1 MPPGKGEDKMNR
13 RMRLRIAVG
22 VAFFLVLGASLQ
34 VSAEDA
40 AVLMAPREIHSGGSS
55 ALTLT
60 TFNAQTRDPIS
71 RRAIVRLLDGER
83 IVAQLFNGMTGED
96 GRVHVPFEV
105 PDTASGG
112 YRFEAQVSRIEE
124 ALSLETLVS
133 RAPAILIETDKPIY
147 KPSQTIQGRVVLV
160 NNAMRPVAGAVEVS
174 FHDAKGIRIDRRT
187 LQANEFGVAP
197 FSLRLASEV
206 NFGIWKVKARSEDVE
221 SVRDVR
227 VEEYTLPRFSLELEF
242 ERDWTLVDQEV
253 QGSVDARY
261 FFGRGVEGTC
271 YIVAR
276 RYVGEWQEYAVIEG
290 ELVDGVLGF
299 ILPPVDFVAGT
310 PEGGGQGSITLDIDV
325 VDSTGHTESISEVL
339 AVVEAPAVL
348 SLVSRADTVKPG
360 IPAEVVLA
368 ARTPDG
374 APVAAAV
381 DTALIFENFRGSEIE
396 RVEQRVEVVGGRAEL
411 RFTPPADT
419 FNVEVTAMAV
429 FDGYRTSASR
439 RIAASYSDA
448 ANYLSIFRT
457 DGDEPAD
464 PGQRVTFS
472 ALATE
477 AATVYYEVYS
487 GGRTILSSYT
497 EEAGFSFTVTPEM
510 APKAK
515 VVAYSL
521 GRTNEVAADSVVIE
535 VHPASSLQV
544 QASFDREQVEPG
556 DAVSVTVETGEP
568 GRALVGLAVVDQSVL
583 ALGKSRLHLARVF
596 AELESRF
603 LEPRAELHEE
613 EGGPGVPGGGPGGP
627 FQEWGGP
634 QRPPSLGALDIIEGV
649 GLGVAASDN
658 ISVRRGQNL
667 QRGDWLE
674 EVDDFGPFPAQPPD
688 ADLDGEPA
696 AAGGAPAGG
705 AGSEAVRVRQ
715 YFPET
720 WVWEPLL
727 LTDENGRVTVEL
739 EAPDNIT
746 GWKLSA
752 VATSPGG
759 IGFGEAELT
768 AFQEFFVNPSLPY
781 DVTRGEEFPV
791 KVDVFNYLD
800 SDQEVSLSFGEGE
813 WYELLGSPGATVT
826 VPAGSA
832 KAVYFPIRP
841 VEVGEYEI
849 QVTASGSKRVDAV
862 RKSIKVVAE
871 GTPAERVFNSVI
883 EAGQTVELAPTF
895 PGDVINGSQ
904 RAYLNVTPSPVAQT
918 MNNIADLLQMPYG
931 CGEQNMIF
939 LAPDIE
945 ILKYLRE
952 VGELSPEIRIQAEF
966 FVNTGYQRELTYQSD
981 DGGFAAFGGPQ
992 GSLWLSAFV
1001 LSTFAGAREVRDID
1015 EAVLARCAGMLVS
1028 RQNADGSFQTDDFLI
1043 HREMDGGLEN
1053 AYSMAAYVTRA
1064 LTDYAEG
1071 VEVAESVAGAIS
1083 RAAAYLAANRSR
1095 VSNDAYSLSIA
1106 AVALQAID
1114 GYEAAAEGVVDRLL
1128 ELAIGEGTG
1137 LHWEPYPVETTGYA
1151 ALALLLSGRPQAAA
1165 AIDWLTTQRNSI
1177 GGYGGST
1184 QDTVVAIRALFV
1196 AARTVR
1202 RDISL
1207 TLSLLDGDNVI
1218 ESLLVNEDNFD
1229 LLHTFALPLGAGPLR
1244 LRAAGDGSVGFQVAS
1259 KFNLPDEQLPPPRD
1273 MEITVDYDSEG
1284 IEVDDI
1290 LDARVRMVY
1299 TGAKENTGMV
1309 IADIGVP
1316 TGFSPLRASL
1326 NALVEAGTASR
1337 VDVAGRSVIIYVD
1350 TLASGEAVEFSFQMR
1365 ALYPV
1370 RSEGPVS
1377 RVYEYYDTE
1386 VQAYHCHLPVVVLD
1400 AVAVPV
1406 RFVRGDSNGDLAV
1419 DISDAV
1425 ATLNYLFVGEGQTL
1439 ACEDAGDV
1447 NDDGALN
1454 VTDPVYALS
1463 YLFQG
1468 GRPPR
1473 EPFPQ
1478 EGLDETADQL
1488 RCSAAN

>member
-1 MPPGKGEDKMNR
+1 MTR
-13 RMRLRIAVG
+13 RTGLQFTAIA
-22 VAFFLVLGASLQ
+22 AFFLSMGALRE

-40 AVLMAPREIHSGGSS
+40 AVLMAPKEIHSGGRS

-60 TFNAQTRDPIS
+60 TFNAQTRDPVS

-83 IVAQLFNGMTGED
+83 IVAQLFNGMTGAE

-112 YRFEAQVSRIEE
+112 YRFEAQVSRIED
-124 ALSLETLVS
+124 ALTLETMVS

-147 KPSQTIQGRVVLV
+147 KPSQVIKGRVVLV
-160 NNAMRPVAGAVEVS
+160 NNAMRPVAGEVEVS

-187 LQANEFGVAP
+187 LQADEFGAAP
-197 FSLRLASEV
+197 FSLQLASEV
-206 NFGIWKVKARSEDVE
+206 NFGIWKVKARSEEVE
-221 SVRDVR
+221 SIRDVR
-227 VEEYTLPRFSLELEF
+227 VEEYTLPRFNLGLEF

-253 QGSVDARY
+253 QGTVDARY

-290 ELVDGVLGF
+290 ELVDGALSF
-299 ILPPVDFVAGT
+299 TLPPVDFVAGT

-339 AVVEAPAVL
+339 AVVEAPVVL
-348 SLVSRADTVKPG
+348 SLLPRADTVKPG
-360 IPAEVVLA
+360 MPAEVVLT

-374 APVAAAV
+374 APVAATV
-381 DTALIFENFRGSEIE
+381 ETSLTFEDSRGTAIE
-396 RVEQRVEVVGGRAEL
+396 RIERRVEVVGGRVEL

-419 FNVEVTAMAV
+419 FNVEVTAMTV

-439 RIAASYSDA
+439 RISASYSDT
-448 ANYLSIFRT
+448 ANYLSISRT
-457 DGDEPAD
+457 DSDEPAD

-487 GGRTILSSYT
+487 GGRTVLSSYT
-497 EEAGFSFTVTPEM
+497 EEASFSFTVTPEM

-521 GRTNEVAADSVVIE
+521 GRTNEVAADSVVVE

-568 GRALVGLAVVDQSVL
+568 GRALIGLAVVDQSVL
-583 ALGKSRLHLARVF
+583 ALGKSRLHLAQVF

-603 LEPRAELHEE
+603 LEPRAEIHEE
-613 EGGPGVPGGGPGGP
+613 EGGPGGPGGGPGGP

-634 QRPPSLGALDIIEGV
+634 QRPPSIGALDIIESV

-658 ISVRRGQNL
+658 ISVRRGQNFE
-667 QRGDWLE
+667 RGDRWE
-674 EVDDFGPFPAQPPD
+674 EAVDDFGPPPAPPQD
-688 ADLDGEPA
+688 GDLDGDPA

-720 WVWEPLL
+720 WVWEPML

-768 AFQEFFVNPSLPY
+768 AFQDFFVNPSLPY

-800 SDQEVSLSFGEGE
+800 SAQEVTLSFGDGE
-813 WYELLGSPGATVT
+813 WFELLGSPGATVT

-832 KAVYFPIRP
+832 TAVYFPIRP

-849 QVTASGSKRVDAV
+849 QITASSSKRVDAV

-871 GTPAERVFNSVI
+871 GTPAERVFNGVI
-883 EAGQTVELAPTF
+883 EAGQTLPLEPSF
-895 PGDVINGSQ
+895 PRDVIIGSE
-904 RAYLNVTPSPVAQT
+904 RAYLNITPSPVAQT

-1015 EAVLARCAGMLVS
+1015 EAVLARCAAMLVS
-1028 RQNADGSFQTDDFLI
+1028 RQNENGSFQTDDFLI

-1064 LTDYAEG
+1064 LADYAEG
-1071 VEVAESVAGAIS
+1071 TTVAESVSSAID
-1083 RAAAYLAANRSR
+1083 RAAGYLAASR
-1095 VSNDAYSLSIA
+1095 ARVNNDAYALSIA
-1106 AVALQAID
+1106 AVALQAVA
-1114 GYEAAAEGVVDRLL
+1114 GYEEAADGVVDRLI
-1128 ELAIGEGTG
+1128 ELAINEGTG
-1137 LHWEPYPVETTGYA
+1137 IHWQPYPVETTGYA
-1151 ALALLLSGRPQAAA
+1151 ALALLLSGRPEAAA
-1165 AIDWLTTQRNSI
+1165 AISWLTTQRNSI

-1207 TLSLLDGDNVI
+1207 TLSVFDGDNVI
-1218 ESLLVNEDNFD
+1218 ETLLVNENNFD
-1229 LLHTFALPLGAGPLR
+1229 LLHSFALPPGAGPLR
-1244 LRAAGDGSVGFQVAS
+1244 LRATGDGSVGLQVAS
-1259 KFNLPDEQLPPPRD
+1259 KFNVPDTQLPLPRD

-1284 IEVDDI
+1284 IEVDEL

-1316 TGFSPLRASL
+1316 TGFSVLRSSL
-1326 NALVEAGTASR
+1326 NALIEADTASR
-1337 VDVAGRSVIIYVD
+1337 VDVAGRSVILYVD
-1350 TLASGEAVEFSFQMR
+1350 SLARGEAVEFTFQMR

-1377 RVYEYYDTE
+1377 RVYEYYDAE

-1400 AVAVPV
+1400 AAASQVV
-1406 RFVRGDSNGDLAV
+1406 FVRGDSNGDASV

-1425 ATLNYLFVGEGQTL
+1425 ATLNYLFVGGGQAL

-1468 GRPPR
+1468 GLPPR

-1478 EGLDETADQL
+1478 EGLDETEDQL

>member
-1 MPPGKGEDKMNR
+1 MTKRTGLQLMA
-13 RMRLRIAVG
+13 IA
-22 VAFFLVLGASLQ
+22 AFFLSLGALRE

-40 AVLMAPREIHSGGSS
+40 AVLMAPREIHSGGRS

-60 TFNAQTRDPIS
+60 TFNAQTRDPVS

-83 IVAQLFNGMTGED
+83 IVAQLFNGMTGAE
-96 GRVHVPFEV
+96 GRVHVAFEV
-105 PDTASGG
+105 PDTDSGG
-112 YRFEAQVSRIEE
+112 YRFEAQVSRIED
-124 ALSLETLVS
+124 ALTLETMVS

-160 NNAMRPVAGAVEVS
+160 NNAMRPVAGTVEVS

-206 NFGIWKVKARSEDVE
+206 NFGTWKVKARSEDVE
-221 SVRDVR
+221 SIRDVR
-227 VEEYTLPRFSLELEF
+227 VEEYTLPRFNLDLDLA
-242 ERDWTLVDQEV
+242 RGWTLVDQEV
-253 QGSVDARY
+253 RGSVDARY
-261 FFGRGVEGTC
+261 FFGRSVEGTC

-290 ELVDGVLGF
+290 ELIEGVLEF
-299 ILPPVDFVAGT
+299 TLPPVDFVAGA
-310 PEGGGQGSITLDIDV
+310 PEGAGQGSITLDIDV
-325 VDSTGHTESISEVL
+325 TDSTGHTESISEVL
-339 AVVEAPAVL
+339 AVVEAPVVL
-348 SLVSRADTVKPG
+348 GVVPRADTVKPG
-360 IPAEVVLA
+360 IPAAVVLT

-374 APVAAAV
+374 APLDATVSASI
-381 DTALIFENFRGSEIE
+381 DFEDFRGSRLE
-396 RVEQRVEVVGGRAEL
+396 RVERTVEVVGGRFEL
-411 RFTPPADT
+411 NFTPPADT
-419 FNVEVTAMAV
+419 FSVEVATEGV

-439 RIAASYSDA
+439 RISASYSDA
-448 ANYLSIFRT
+448 GSYLSIARS
-457 DGDEPAD
+457 DSDEPAD

-487 GGRTILSSYT
+487 GGRTVLSSYT
-497 EEAGFSFTVTPEM
+497 EEDAFSFTVTPEM

-521 GRTNEVAADSVVIE
+521 GRTNEVAADSAVIE
-535 VHPASSLQV
+535 VRPASSLMV

-556 DAVSVTVETGEP
+556 DSVSVTVDTGEP
-568 GRALVGLAVVDQSVL
+568 GRALIGLAIVDESVL
-583 ALGKSRLHLARVF
+583 ALGRSRLHLAQVF

-603 LEPRAELHEE
+603 LEPRAEIHEE
-613 EGGPGVPGGGPGGP
+613 EPGGQPGGQPGGGPFMG
-627 FQEWGGP
+627 WGGP
-634 QRPPSLGALDIIEGV
+634 RLPPSSGALDVIEGV

-658 ISVRRGQNL
+658 VTVRRGQDL
-667 QRGDWLE
+667 QRDWLE
-674 EVDDFGPFPAQPPD
+674 EAVDDFGPFPAPPD
-688 ADLDGEPA
+688 VAMGGDPVDEDGGSPE
-696 AAGGAPAGG
+696 GG
-705 AGSEAVRVRQ
+705 GSEAVRVRQ

-720 WVWEPLL
+720 WVWEPMLF
-727 LTDENGRVTVEL
+727 TDESGRVTVEL

-752 VATSPGG
+752 VGTSPSG

-768 AFQEFFVNPSLPY
+768 AFQEFFVDPSLPY

-849 QVTASGSKRVDAV
+849 QITASGSKRVDAV

-883 EAGQTVELAPTF
+883 EAGQTIELAPTF

-904 RAYLNVTPSPVAQT
+904 RAYLNITPSPVAQT

-1071 VEVAESVAGAIS
+1071 VEVAERISSAID
-1083 RAAAYLAANRSR
+1083 RAAAYLSANRSR
-1095 VSNDAYSLSIA
+1095 VNNDAYSLSIA

-1114 GYEAAAEGVVDRLL
+1114 GYEEAAEGVVDRLL
-1128 ELAIGEGTG
+1128 ELAITEGTG
-1137 LHWEPYPVETTGYA
+1137 LHWQPYPVETTGYA

-1207 TLSLLDGDNVI
+1207 TISLLDGDNVI

-1229 LLHTFALPLGAGPLR
+1229 LLHTFGLPLAAGPLR
-1244 LRAAGDGSVGFQVAS
+1244 LRAAGDGSVGYQVAS
-1259 KFNLPDEQLPPPRD
+1259 KFNLPDAQLPLPRD

-1316 TGFSPLRASL
+1316 TGFSPLRSSL
-1326 NALVEAGTASR
+1326 NALIEADTASR
-1337 VDVAGRSVIIYVD
+1337 VDVAGRSVILYVD
-1350 TLASGEAVEFSFQMR
+1350 TLARGEAVEFSFQMR

-1370 RSEGPVS
+1370 RSAGPVS
-1377 RVYEYYDTE
+1377 RVYEYYDAE

-1400 AVAVPV
+1400 AESAPA
-1406 RFVRGDSNGDLAV
+1406 RFVRGDSNSDSAV
-1419 DISDAV
+1419 DISDVV
-1425 ATLNYLFVGEGQTL
+1425 ATLNYLFVGEGQAL
-1439 ACEDAGDV
+1439 ACEDAGDA
-1447 NDDGALN
+1447 NDDGSLN
-1454 VTDPVYALS
+1454 ITDPVYVLS

-1468 GRPPR
+1468 GLPPR

-1478 EGLDETADQL
+1478 EGVDETEDQL
-1488 RCSAAN
+1488 SCAAAN